1 MRLGLQLGYT
11 DPHEAVELA
20 LRADRLGLDC
30 VWTSEAWGA
39 DAVTVAS
46 WIAARTERIDVG
58 TAIMQIPARS
68 PAATAMT
75 AATLDLLSGGRFRLG
90 LGTSGPQVVEGWH
103 GEPWG
108 KPLTKTREYVE

>member
-20 LRADRLGLDC
+20 IHADRLGLDC

-58 TAIMQIPARS
+58 TAIMQIPAAFAFARS
-68 PAATAMT
+68 SAISCVWAISVTAMDV
-75 AATLDLLSGGRFRLG
+75 ASHRAEGRE
-90 LGTSGPQVVEGWH
+90 S
-103 GEPWG
+103 
-108 KPLTKTREYVE
+108 